1 MNAADFPQTKEENL
15 APRALVRHSFIV
27 ENKDLFNQEGFP
39 IAYNDATK
47 EEERAFMEV
56 ELFEY
61 VSAFIADAIVNGVTD
76 ASWAKFLEDLKTYRY
91 YDWLDWW
98 QGYVNRDF

>member
-1 MNAADFPQTKEENL
+1 
-15 APRALVRHSFIV
+15 LVRHSFIV

-39 IAYNDATK
+39 IAYNDAAK

-76 ASWAKFLEDLKTYRY
+76 ASWAKHLEELKTVQY
-91 YDWLDWW
+91 YDWLQWY
-98 QGYVNRDF
+98 QDFVDDVAAR